1 MRCKIHGAVH
11 ADELSRPRIA
21 GTLVWVMFQICTLPS
36 LFPRPGYCLH
46 GTGHCTAWHWLMT
59 AHWAGAERRLSESD
73 ASWVR
78 SVFADGEVSLID
90 LLKCHDEN
98 LTADHAVQQWGST
111 YCRGEKNPTVEHE
124 RPMLHERD
132 LVCKCKSEWKITTT
146 LWVRLYVKAKLASVS
161 QKRTMTL
168 LLRVKF
174 SLY

>member
-59 AHWAGAERRLSESD
+59 AHWAGAARRLSESD

-78 SVFADGEVSLID
+78 SVFVDGEVSLID

-98 LTADHAVQQWGST
+98 LAFQYMCTHASLRIMLCSSEGQMGGRNLDILQGWKKSNCWAWTANAAWKGS
-111 YCRGEKNPTVEHE
+111 
-124 RPMLHERD
+124 
-132 LVCKCKSEWKITTT
+132 
-146 LWVRLYVKAKLASVS
+146 SV
-161 QKRTMTL
+161 
-168 LLRVKF
+168 
-174 SLY
+174 